1 MPSNGK
7 HRKKRGS
14 RHKKDFQDR
23 AATFTS
29 EDVISK
35 TELEGDDVLSLPV
48 LRTKSITEIQ
58 ETAEEMGIENIS
70 RARRQDI
77 TFNTQGACRR
87 RHQPGHVQCEHVAN
101 EVYEVDEKLRNI
113 GSPHNGH

>member
-35 TELEGDDVLSLPV
+35 TELEAMMYSVFLYLGQNL
-48 LRTKSITEIQ
+48 
-58 ETAEEMGIENIS
+58 
-70 RARRQDI
+70 
-77 TFNTQGACRR
+77 
-87 RHQPGHVQCEHVAN
+87 
-101 EVYEVDEKLRNI
+101 
-113 GSPHNGH
+113 